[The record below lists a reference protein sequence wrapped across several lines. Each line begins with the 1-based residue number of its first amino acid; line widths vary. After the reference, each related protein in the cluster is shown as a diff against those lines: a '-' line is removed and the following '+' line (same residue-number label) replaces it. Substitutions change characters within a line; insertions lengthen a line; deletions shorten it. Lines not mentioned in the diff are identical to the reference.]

1 MTALGLLKT
10 EVRSFADHCDVPLW
24 SSCSWRCL
32 LPAQPQSHYRS
43 LVFSCFSFRRLLQN
57 LSAFIFELICKLL
70 LKYLQSW
77 VVILFIEWVEH
88 IKETLQFLRENTSWL
103 YHKII
108 CMWSIKL
115 LVKTL
120 PTYTKTTRDIS
131 VQQTFHQGLCAAQ
144 YAIMKALS
152 FNFHFHSNLC
162 VMKFKPLLILQASH
176 LIIKCILKGFH
187 LYIHS
192 EKHWHFLKCNIYLG
206 ELEQNS

>member
-10 EVRSFADHCDVPLW
+10 EVRSFAAHCDVPLW

-88 IKETLQFLRENTSWL
+88 IKGTLQFLRENTSWL

-120 PTYTKTTRDIS
+120 PTYTKLLEILAYNKHFIKDYVQHNMQLWKLLVSIFIFTVICVSWSLSPFWFCKLVILSLNAFLRGSICIS
-131 VQQTFHQGLCAAQ
+131 TVKSTGIF
-144 YAIMKALS
+144 
-152 FNFHFHSNLC
+152 
-162 VMKFKPLLILQASH
+162 
-176 LIIKCILKGFH
+176 
-187 LYIHS
+187 
-192 EKHWHFLKCNIYLG
+192 
-206 ELEQNS
+206 